1 MTSTHIRNLVSSW
14 DIKVEEAKE
23 VVSEAEKIRL
33 FLEER
38 STAHAELP
46 KSKVPV
52 TASELL
58 APLPSLP
65 PPPKTPPLG
74 GGGHARRRDSFSVD
88 VGASSGHKK
97 RSQSARPSFMETRS
111 TSATHMSLATKTKVE
126 EDIVSS
132 GYVSGPEVGKGAKS
146 GGSSRSSSPRLAP
159 IEEKKDVD
167 RPEKS
172 VSASMDTQRSGEILF

>member
-1 MTSTHIRNLVSSW
+1 
-14 DIKVEEAKE
+14 AKE

-74 GGGHARRRDSFSVD
+74 GGGHARRRESFSVD
-88 VGASSGHKK
+88 LGTSSGHKR

-111 TSATHMSLATKTKVE
+111 ASATHMSLTTKSKVE
-126 EDIVSS
+126 EDIFSP
-132 GYVSGPEVGKGAKS
+132 GYVSGPKS
-146 GGSSRSSSPRLAP
+146 GGSSRSSSPRLTS
-159 IEEKKDVD
+159 IEEKKDVEQ
-167 RPEKS
+167 PEKSVS
-172 VSASMDTQRSGEILF
+172 VSASMDTQRSGEILVSKAIVSRPRRAGVRNPTKE

>member
-14 DIKVEEAKE
+14 DTKVEEAKE

-74 GGGHARRRDSFSVD
+74 GGHARRRDSYSVD
-88 VGASSGHKK
+88 LGASSSGHKK
-97 RSQSARPSFMETRS
+97 RSQSARPAFGETRS
-111 TSATHMSLATKTKVE
+111 ASATHMSLVTKTKGE
-126 EDIVSS
+126 EAVT
-132 GYVSGPEVGKGAKS
+132 GYGSGPEAGKSPKS
-146 GGSSRSSSPRLAP
+146 AGSSRSSSPKLTP
-159 IEEKKDVD
+159 IEEKKTGSE
-167 RPEKS
+167 RPNKVVS
-172 VSASMDTQRSGEILF
+172 VSDFFC